1 MFFRNQ
7 STQSNTIFLPTEKRA
22 LKLNHLAAK
31 QSEEERL
38 ADLHR
43 FVAQRLERLRLEP
56 EMRRLFLTQSHAT
69 PSEAAL
75 KVIEEY
81 LCQKAAIL

>member
-7 STQSNTIFLPTEKRA
+7 STQSKTVYLPTEKRA
-22 LKLNHLAAK
+22 LKLNHLVTK

-56 EMRRLFLTQSHAT
+56 EMRRLFLTQSHSAQA
-69 PSEAAL
+69 EVAI

-81 LCQKAAIL
+81 LCQQAKVL